1 MLSRFIRSILL
12 FTPIFFFVT
21 SSNSADLLVLS
32 EDVPAGLD
40 YDGPSIAIPA
50 TQTGVDNLM
59 EPLIYYKTK
68 GLNNEGV
75 ITHDYSQFEGR
86 LAESWSFDE
95 STLTWTMKLRKNVK
109 GCNGSVFNADD
120 VIYTYE
126 RAKSVSGAAPIGWF
140 LASVGSM
147 ANFTPAVFGED
158 KEAKKLGNEV
168 VKVDDYTIKIRQ
180 SAMKTYLMCLK
191 TII

>member
-1 MLSRFIRSILL
+1 MIKSFFKILL
-12 FTPIFFFVT
+12 VFASTFFIYS
-21 SSNSADLLVLS
+21 SSNAADLLVLS

-68 GLNNEGV
+68 GMNEEGV

-95 STLTWTMKLRKNVK
+95 SSLTWTLKLRKNVK
-109 GCNGSVFNADD
+109 GCNGATFNADD

-147 ANFTPAVFGED
+147 ANFTPAVFGKD
-158 KEAKKLGNEV
+158 ADAKK
-168 VKVDDYTIKIRQ
+168 TW
-180 SAMKTYLMCLK
+180 
-191 TII
+191 